1 MRRVLTAS
9 VLIAAC
15 VVSGCASRGDVRLVG
30 EQVEE
35 ADRKADEALSEARE
49 AKRLAQEAN
58 ERSLR
63 SEEMLNR
70 GFKRSMYK

>member
-15 VVSGCASRGDVRLVG
+15 VVSGCASRGDVRTLG

-58 ERSLR
+58 DRSLR